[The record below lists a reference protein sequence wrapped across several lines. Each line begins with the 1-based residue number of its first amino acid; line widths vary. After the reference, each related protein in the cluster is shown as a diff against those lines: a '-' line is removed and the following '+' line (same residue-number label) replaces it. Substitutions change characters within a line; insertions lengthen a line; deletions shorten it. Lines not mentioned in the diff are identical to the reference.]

1 MTVTAFLRRVTD
13 FASVTLSQDVFYT
26 IRDKTRVIAESHSSL
41 ARTIDS
47 SIVQHL
53 QKLRTEIKAHIKNVQ
68 NDTGKLAAGVAKERE
83 MSTKA
88 IADLARAIGAVTNTP
103 MSVGSKEDPF
113 AVNLAVHRQLQKQVR
128 CGLSTLHAMG
138 LALNGFF
145 RSTGQRGERLAKVHH
160 HHAAKLCSLRGGYR
174 SIDPVRLADF
184 RRVAVEDVH
193 FRPGDLEAHGCHHGS
208 GRP

>member
-1 MTVTAFLRRVTD
+1 MHDADHLRRRGLTR
-13 FASVTLSQDVFYT
+13 ASHLLCPTLQDVFYT

-103 MSVGSKEDPF
+103 MSVSSKEDPF
-113 AVNLAVHRQLQKQVR
+113 AVNLAVHRQLQKQV
-128 CGLSTLHAMG
+128 
-138 LALNGFF
+138 
-145 RSTGQRGERLAKVHH
+145 
-160 HHAAKLCSLRGGYR
+160 SLV
-174 SIDPVRLADF
+174 DVT
-184 RRVAVEDVH
+184 RRTS
-193 FRPGDLEAHGCHHGS
+193 PEA
-208 GRP
+208 GR

>member
-1 MTVTAFLRRVTD
+1 MHDADHLRRRGLTR
-13 FASVTLSQDVFYT
+13 ASHLLCPTLQDVFYT

-103 MSVGSKEDPF
+103 MSVSSKEDPF
-113 AVNLAVHRQLQKQVR
+113 AVNLAVHRQLQKQV
-128 CGLSTLHAMG
+128 
-138 LALNGFF
+138 
-145 RSTGQRGERLAKVHH
+145 
-160 HHAAKLCSLRGGYR
+160 SL
-174 SIDPVRLADF
+174 V
-184 RRVAVEDVH
+184 DVT
-193 FRPGDLEAHGCHHGS
+193 R
-208 GRP
+208 